1 MYPILFRLGPFELRS
16 YGVML
21 TIAFITGYII
31 ATKRARKVKLSP
43 DIILNI
49 AVIIVVSAIVG
60 SRLFYIASHTSK
72 LTYKTILTAFLPI
85 QADGTI
91 GISGLSMMGGI
102 ALAILAP
109 FIYIKLKKLSF
120 LKIVDVIA
128 PEFLLGVGIT
138 RIGCFLNGCCYG
150 KPCQGFLCFVFS
162 PNSAAGSRFFGTPIL
177 ATQLISSFMGFLLFA
192 LVMLLERYK
201 KFDGYSFALTLILY
215 SIDRSIIDTI
225 RYYSPDVIMGHIGN
239 IQIVNN
245 HIILG
250 LLFIVGIFVFLY
262 YGRRKGKVEN
272 K

>member
-1 MYPILFRLGPFELRS
+1 MHPILFRIGPFELRS

-21 TIAFITGYII
+21 TIAFITAYIL
-31 ATKRARKVKLSP
+31 ATKRAKKQKLPS

-49 AVIIVVSAIVG
+49 TVIIVISAIVG

-102 ALAILAP
+102 ALAILAS

-120 LKIVDVIA
+120 LKIADIIA

-150 KPCQGFLCFVFS
+150 KPCQGFLCLVFS
-162 PNSAAGSRFFGTPIL
+162 PNSPAGTQFFGTPIL

-192 LVMLLERYK
+192 AVMLLERHK
-201 KFDGYSFALTLILY
+201 RFDGYSFALTLILY
-215 SIDRSIIDTI
+215 SVNRSIIDTI
-225 RYYSPDVIMGHIGN
+225 RYYSPDVIVGHIGN

-250 LLFIVGIFVFLY
+250 LLFIIGNFVLLY
-262 YGRRKGKVEN
+262 YSRRKGK
-272 K
+272 